1 MVCVGLYSENDTAR
15 SFHSTGPSSKSRLGH
30 IHSLT
35 HKQTHTH
42 THADIFGEHLTGEDD
57 NLQRAGSVYN
67 GSCYFNVVY
76 NYLMSSFPLVVIEL
90 VSLWCID
97 VPLMVAISL
106 TGLLVHILHLKI
118 VSSY

>member
-1 MVCVGLYSENDTAR
+1 M
-15 SFHSTGPSSKSRLGH
+15 HSHTNK
-30 IHSLT
+30 
-35 HKQTHTH
+35 HTH
-42 THADIFGEHLTGEDD
+42 TNIFGEHLTGEDD
-57 NLQRAGSVYN
+57 NLQQEGSVYN

-106 TGLLVHILHLKI
+106 TGLLVHILHLKLYPHI
-118 VSSY
+118 EYCDPKAN